1 MPCGIILRE
10 MKKQVVEAELA
21 IISLTKSI
29 CSTPHYDP
37 TTKCLYLNQYNY
49 EDAVLL
55 QHSMYKEIFGLPKY
69 RSRKRLPI
77 VKISYKNKSIYR
89 RVELNGATGFLANI
103 LALTPKSV
111 GELANIVVDGENV
124 KSDCPPKG
132 EMLTIT
138 PGCVFMY
145 YWRHPNSATR
155 MSFRLGFPS
164 LLLSIVSL
172 VVGVYSVFRL

>member
-1 MPCGIILRE
+1 M
-10 MKKQVVEAELA
+10 
-21 IISLTKSI
+21 
-29 CSTPHYDP
+29 
-37 TTKCLYLNQYNY
+37 
-49 EDAVLL
+49 
-55 QHSMYKEIFGLPKY
+55 
-69 RSRKRLPI
+69 
-77 VKISYKNKSIYR
+77 KISYKNKSIYR